1 MAAPTL
7 LEQINTDITNAMRAK
22 DQPKLVPLRMLKSAL
37 TNREI
42 EKGRALDERE
52 SLQVVAS
59 LVKQRRDSIDQFGK
73 AGRQDLVDKE
83 TAEIV
88 ILETYLPPPMD
99 ESDLTRIVDEAI
111 SSTGAKSPKEMGAVM
126 KAVMASLGG
135 RNVDG
140 KVVNELVR
148 KRLTSPN

>member
-7 LEQINTDITNAMRAK
+7 LEQLNGDIANAMRAK
-22 DQPKLVPLRMLKSAL
+22 DQPKLVPLRMLKAAL

-52 SLQVVAS
+52 ALQVVAS

-73 AGRQDLVDKE
+73 GGRQDLVERE

-88 ILETYLPPPMD
+88 VLEGYLPPPVS
-99 ESDLTRIVDEAI
+99 EADLTRTIDEAI
-111 SSTGAKSPKEMGAVM
+111 ASTGAKLPKDMGAVM

-140 KVVNELVR
+140 KLVNDLVR
-148 KRLTSPN
+148 KRLAGSS

>member
-1 MAAPTL
+1 MPAPTL
-7 LEQINTDITNAMRAK
+7 LEQISTDIADAMRAK

-83 TAEIV
+83 AAEITV
-88 ILETYLPPPMD
+88 LETYLPPPVS
-99 ESDLTRIVDEAI
+99 ESDLARTVDEAI
-111 SSTGAKSPKEMGAVM
+111 ASTGAKSPKDMGAVM
-126 KAVMASLGG
+126 KAVMAALGG

-140 KVVNELVR
+140 KLVNELVR
-148 KRLTSPN
+148 KRLSGAS

>member
-7 LEQINTDITNAMRAK
+7 LEQLNGDIANAMRAK
-22 DQPKLVPLRMLKSAL
+22 DQPKLVPLRMLKTAL

-52 SLQVVAS
+52 ALQVVAS
-59 LVKQRRDSIDQFGK
+59 LVKQRRDSIEQFGK
-73 AGRQDLVDKE
+73 AGRKDLVDRE

-88 ILETYLPPPMD
+88 VLEGYLPPPVS
-99 ESDLTRIVDEAI
+99 EADLNRAVDEAI
-111 SSTGAKSPKEMGAVM
+111 ASTGAKSPKDMGAVM
-126 KAVMASLGG
+126 KAVMASLSG

-140 KVVNELVR
+140 KLINELVR
-148 KRLTSPN
+148 KRLTAGS

>member
-7 LEQINTDITNAMRAK
+7 LEQISSDIANAMRAK

-83 TAEIV
+83 TAEITV
-88 ILETYLPPPMD
+88 LETYLPPPID
-99 ESDLTRIVDEAI
+99 ESDLARTVDEAI
-111 SSTGAKSPKEMGAVM
+111 ASTGAKTPKDMGAVM

-148 KRLTSPN
+148 KRLAGAS

>member
-1 MAAPTL
+1 MAAQTL
-7 LEQINTDITNAMRAK
+7 LEQINGDITNAMRAK
-22 DQPKLVPLRMLKSAL
+22 DQPKLVPLRMLKAAL

-42 EKGRALDERE
+42 EKGRALDDRE
-52 SLQVVAS
+52 ALQVVAS

-88 ILETYLPPPMD
+88 ILETYLPPPVT
-99 ESDLTRIVDEAI
+99 ESDLARTVDEAVA
-111 SSTGAKSPKEMGAVM
+111 STGAKSPKDMGAVM
-126 KAVMASLGG
+126 KAVMAALGG

-140 KVVNELVR
+140 KLVNELVK
-148 KRLTSPN
+148 KRLSGGN

>member
-1 MAAPTL
+1 MPAQSL
-7 LEQINTDITNAMRAK
+7 LEQINSDIANAMRAK

-73 AGRQDLVDKE
+73 AGRQDLVE
-83 TAEIV
+83 RESAEITV
-88 ILETYLPPPMD
+88 LETYLPPPVD
-99 ESDLTRIVDEAI
+99 AADLTRTVDEAI
-111 SSTGAKSPKEMGAVM
+111 ASTGAKSPKDMGVVM
-126 KAVMASLGG
+126 KAVMAALGG
-135 RNVDG
+135 QNVDG
-140 KVVNELVR
+140 KLVNELVK
-148 KRLTSPN
+148 KRLTGAS

>member
-1 MAAPTL
+1 MTAPTL
-7 LEQINTDITNAMRAK
+7 LEQISNDIASAMRAK
-22 DQPKLVPLRMLKSAL
+22 DQAKLVPLRMLKSAL

-52 SLQVVAS
+52 SLQVVS
-59 LVKQRRDSIDQFGK
+59 TLVKQRRDSIDQFGK

-83 TAEIV
+83 SAEIV
-88 ILETYLPPPMD
+88 VLETYLPPPVS
-99 ESDLTRIVDEAI
+99 EAELATVVDEAI
-111 SSTGAKSPKEMGAVM
+111 TSTGAKSAKDMGGVM
-126 KAVMASLGG
+126 KAVMAALGG

-148 KRLTSPN
+148 KRLTAAS